1 MKRVNRYQGGS
12 ILTFIVVAVVVAAL
26 LIGGVFW
33 LRQRGEI
40 AREAAKVTV
49 NRDVPPKQEASQKSD
64 DKKDTAK
71 TPVTDKRESSEESK
85 SQPSQLPETGPTE
98 AVLSIFALAVL
109 AYAVTRYISSRSEL
123 TRALS
128 LPASL

>member
-71 TPVTDKRESSEESK
+71 TPVTDKRQSSEGSK
-85 SQPSQLPETGPTE
+85 QPSQLPETGPTE
-98 AVLSIFALAVL
+98 AVLSILALAVL
-109 AYAVTRYISSRSEL
+109 AYTVTRYISSRSEL

-128 LPASL
+128 LSSSL

>member
-71 TPVTDKRESSEESK
+71 TPVTDKRQSSEGSK
-85 SQPSQLPETGPTE
+85 QPSQLPETGPAE
-98 AVLSIFALAVL
+98 AVLSILVLAVL
-109 AYAVTRYISSRSEL
+109 AYTVTRYISSRSEL

-128 LPASL
+128 LSSSL